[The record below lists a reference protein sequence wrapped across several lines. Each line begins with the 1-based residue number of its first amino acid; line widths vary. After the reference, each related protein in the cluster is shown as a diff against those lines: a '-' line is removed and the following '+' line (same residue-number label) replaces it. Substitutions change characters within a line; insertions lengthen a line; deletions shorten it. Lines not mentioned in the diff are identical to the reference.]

1 MNKLIAVTIGDI
13 NGVGI
18 KILINL
24 WLANKINNFVLVTN
38 LNIFNNFLKKN
49 KIKLPLELYKTKK
62 QLNYNKKYFYIYD
75 YPSKNDIE
83 NTYLSL
89 KKSYDLTI
97 NKYCK
102 GIITLPLNKNII
114 KKNCNKNFMGQT
126 EYFQNIDN
134 KNISNMIFYSNNLI
148 ILTLTTHIPIKRINY
163 YIKKKNYI
171 FDKIESFN
179 KTLIKDFNIKKP
191 RIAISGVNPH
201 AGEEGIIGN
210 EEKKYILPIIK
221 KLKKNNINIIGPLSA
236 DSLFYKENL
245 KKYDSFICFYHD
257 QALIPFKILKGFN
270 GINYTGS
277 LNIIRISPDH
287 GTAYDV
293 TINEI
298 NNNSLYECFKNI
310 NFFINNR
317 SKID

>member
-1 MNKLIAVTIGDI
+1 M
-13 NGVGI
+13 
-18 KILINL
+18 
-24 WLANKINNFVLVTN
+24 
-38 LNIFNNFLKKN
+38 
-49 KIKLPLELYKTKK
+49 
-62 QLNYNKKYFYIYD
+62 
-75 YPSKNDIE
+75 
-83 NTYLSL
+83 
-89 KKSYDLTI
+89 
-97 NKYCK
+97 
-102 GIITLPLNKNII
+102 
-114 KKNCNKNFMGQT
+114 
-126 EYFQNIDN
+126 
-134 KNISNMIFYSNNLI
+134 
-148 ILTLTTHIPIKRINY
+148 
-163 YIKKKNYI
+163 
-171 FDKIESFN
+171 
-179 KTLIKDFNIKKP
+179 IKDFNIKKP